1 TSIGVPPLKLRTIT
15 SCLHHLLDIPRAPT
29 FSVVAYAVSAIN
41 GHDCGCAACHPL
53 SDISNTEVR
62 FRQKRN
68 DPANFRFRQPVT
80 LSCHKVPPPG
90 ERVPLFCN
98 QKSSVAAYNG
108 KRYAHDTTA
117 NIKVAPVLVQLT
129 SAVEECQAALWISGS
144 WLARVIRM
152 FAANLDDRAT
162 RLNAVIWVD
171 QGLSLRSSAALRP
184 WKLLPDEDM
193 TQLTDK
199 KKSKSKRAA

>member
-1 TSIGVPPLKLRTIT
+1 MRYRRLMDTTAVLLHAIRSAISPTARSVSDKRETILRT
-15 SCLHHLLDIPRAPT
+15 SVSDNLLPCRAIR
-29 FSVVAYAVSAIN
+29 S
-41 GHDCGCAACHPL
+41 
-53 SDISNTEVR
+53 
-62 FRQKRN
+62 
-68 DPANFRFRQPVT
+68 
-80 LSCHKVPPPG
+80 PPG

-193 TQLTDK
+193 TRLTDK
-199 KKSKSKRAA
+199 KKSKSQRAA